1 MAGNSF
7 KLNAAKTHFLTM
19 GTKKKLQTLDQQLL
33 VVMDGVAL
41 EESKELKEVL
51 LGVTVQ
57 NDLEWSCQVEAL
69 VGKLK
74 TRLAGLDRL
83 RYIMNP
89 ASKKMIV
96 EGVFNSILCY
106 CLPLFGGC
114 LNRELNSLQIQQN
127 KAAQIVLSLP
137 PRSNREYMYSKL
149 GWLTV
154 NQLVV
159 YHTLIMVYRIRE
171 SKEPEY
177 LAGILCKTSRQ
188 GQNCIIVENIKLGL
202 VRRSFTARGA
212 VQWNKLPS
220 TLRVEKKIGTF
231 KKNLKKWVSENVAR
245 FLG

>member
-7 KLNAAKTHFLTM
+7 KLNAAKTQFLTM

-83 RYIMNP
+83 RYIMNS
-89 ASKKMIV
+89 ASNKMIV

-114 LNRELNSLQIQQN
+114 LNRELNSLQVQQN

-159 YHTLIMVYRIRE
+159 YHTLIIVYRIRE

-188 GQNCIIVENIKLGL
+188 GQNCIIVENIKL
-202 VRRSFTARGA
+202 
-212 VQWNKLPS
+212 
-220 TLRVEKKIGTF
+220 
-231 KKNLKKWVSENVAR
+231 
-245 FLG
+245 